1 MASGTS
7 IGREFILSAFDGE
20 SLLEHAVAF
29 VQANFTPEKVFPEE
43 ELKDWA
49 LSNGFVRKEE

>member
-1 MASGTS
+1 M
-7 IGREFILSAFDGE
+7 GREFILSAFDGE